1 MNHKVTIFHRQNGD
15 FFHNFD
21 PEHDGLEFAY
31 SYLADET
38 EVGLETIFRQ
48 NNAVDGSEYNCQFEK
63 RSLSVGDVVQI
74 SPLPEEP
81 RLGAKFHA
89 VAGIGFDEITELDLV
104 RAVAHY
110 GNVWPTPA

>member
-1 MNHKVTIFHRQNGD
+1 MNHRITIFHRQFGD
-15 FFHNFD
+15 FFHDFD
-21 PEHDGLEFAY
+21 PERDGVEFAY

-38 EVGLETIFRQ
+38 EVGLETIYRQ

-74 SPLPEEP
+74 SPHPDEP
-81 RLGAKFHA
+81 RLGARFHA
-89 VAGIGFDEITELDLV
+89 VAAFGFDEIAELDLV